1 MKFRRRSFHIFSLFL
16 AITFI
21 TLIPVQAKDMVIK
34 EPPKSLS
41 KYYPPKSKEPKWI
54 QQMHKMST
62 HFGGVFVNLKEKDFE
77 NVDKHADKLVEE
89 YKKTSEMVPEWEEYF
104 DSKAAEKFA
113 RAAKTHD
120 FEKVG
125 KASGILGKTCGKCHA
140 EHNVSV
146 WTKFHWP
153 SFDKIII
160 TDPISEKEMEFGDYM
175 GAISSSLK
183 GVTVNFGEGQY
194 GRSSKALKG
203 FKSRYMELKST
214 CSKCH
219 TTHDVK
225 KFYVGKDA
233 DSAFKDLSKEL
244 NSEKP
249 NTGKFWK
256 NIGLLGKTGC
266 KHCHLTH
273 RSYSFIQEAWEK

>member
-1 MKFRRRSFHIFSLFL
+1 MNYARIFSLVFAVTFL
-16 AITFI
+16 AI
-21 TLIPVQAKDMVIK
+21 LPAQAKDMIIK

-41 KYYPPKSKEPKWI
+41 KFYPPESKEPKWI

-104 DSKAAEKFA
+104 DIKAAEAFA
-113 RAAKTHD
+113 EAAKTHD
-120 FEKVG
+120 IAKAG
-125 KASGILGKTCGKCHA
+125 KASGGLGKTCGKCHA
-140 EHNVSV
+140 EQEISV

-153 SFDKIII
+153 SFHKIKV
-160 TDPISEKEMEFGDYM
+160 TDPVSEKEMGFDDYM
-175 GAISSSLK
+175 GKISSSFK

-194 GRSSKALKG
+194 GRSAKALKV

-219 TTHDVK
+219 TTDDVK
-225 KFYVGKDA
+225 RFYVGQDA
-233 DSAFKDLSKEL
+233 NAAFAGLTKEL
-244 NSEKP
+244 NAAKP
-249 NTGKFWK
+249 NPGQFWK

-266 KHCHLTH
+266 KQCHLTH
-273 RSYSFIQEAWEK
+273 RTYSFIQEAWEEK

>member
-1 MKFRRRSFHIFSLFL
+1 MNSARIFSFFIVIILFV
-16 AITFI
+16 AVS
-21 TLIPVQAKDMVIK
+21 VQAKDMILK
-34 EPPKSLS
+34 EPPETLS

-104 DSKAAEKFA
+104 DIKAAKEFA
-113 RAAKTHD
+113 IAAKTHD
-120 FEKVG
+120 MSKAG
-125 KASGILGKTCGKCHA
+125 KASGRLGKTCGKCHA
-140 EHNVSV
+140 EQEVSV

-153 SFDKIII
+153 SFQKIKV
-160 TDPISEKEMEFGDYM
+160 TDPISEKEMGFDDYM
-175 GAISSSLK
+175 SKVSSSFK

-194 GRSSKALKG
+194 NRSAKALKT
-203 FKSRYMELKST
+203 FKSQFMELKST

-219 TTHDVK
+219 TTVDVK
-225 KFYVGKDA
+225 RFYVGIDA
-233 DSAFKDLSKEL
+233 DTAFTGLAKEL
-244 NSEKP
+244 NAEKP
-249 NTGKFWK
+249 DKVKFWK
-256 NIGLLGKTGC
+256 NIQLLAKTGC

-273 RSYSFIQEAWEK
+273 RTYSFIQKTWEKKTE